1 MAASAR
7 KLSKLSPLR
16 RWGIALSVLLS
27 VVSVLA
33 VVVMANY
40 LSSRH
45 YARFHVTGDTRYQLS
60 PLTRHLLRTLTNEVR
75 VVVFFE
81 PDPQAT
87 LYSAVKSL
95 ITEYQMASPM
105 LKVEFVDYRV
115 SPTRA
120 VQLRDQYQLSTTEN
134 PDLVIFEAN
143 GRHRIVYEH
152 ELSEYDLSGIM
163 EGLPAR
169 RSVFR
174 GEQFFTSAIIG
185 VSDSSP
191 VRAYYLEG
199 HGEHDP
205 RSEDGTQGYAGFAR
219 LLREKNIE
227 LATLNLAT
235 NSIPPDCQLLVVAGP
250 RNPIPPADLD
260 QIRSYLAGGGRTL
273 VLLSSP
279 LRPNVRKS
287 GLETLLVEW
296 GVVVGDDV
304 VVDQAQSRSAAAE
317 VLFTSQFANH
327 PAVRPLHR
335 GRLSL
340 VTPRSVRA
348 RGNDARSDGIKVDEL
363 VFTSPEG
370 RKLTSVEGA
379 LMPGTNGPVALA
391 AAVEKGTISGVGP
404 DRGSTRLIVVG
415 ESIFLANTLIGWE
428 ANRDFASLTVNWLL
442 DRGQLLEL
450 GPRPFNEYRV
460 SLSQAQMRTIRWL
473 LLAVF
478 PGTVMLAGALVWVR
492 RRS

>member
-1 MAASAR
+1 
-7 KLSKLSPLR
+7 
-16 RWGIALSVLLS
+16 
-27 VVSVLA
+27 
-33 VVVMANY
+33 
-40 LSSRH
+40 
-45 YARFHVTGDTRYQLS
+45 
-60 PLTRHLLRTLTNEVR
+60 
-75 VVVFFE
+75 
-81 PDPQAT
+81 
-87 LYSAVKSL
+87 
-95 ITEYQMASPM
+95 
-105 LKVEFVDYRV
+105 
-115 SPTRA
+115 
-120 VQLRDQYQLSTTEN
+120 
-134 PDLVIFEAN
+134 
-143 GRHRIVYEH
+143 
-152 ELSEYDLSGIM
+152 
-163 EGLPAR
+163 
-169 RSVFR
+169 
-174 GEQFFTSAIIG
+174 
-185 VSDSSP
+185 
-191 VRAYYLEG
+191 
-199 HGEHDP
+199 
-205 RSEDGTQGYAGFAR
+205 
-219 LLREKNIE
+219 
-227 LATLNLAT
+227 
-235 NSIPPDCQLLVVAGP
+235 
-250 RNPIPPADLD
+250 
-260 QIRSYLAGGGRTL
+260 

-287 GLETLLVEW
+287 GLETLLAEW

-348 RGNDARSDGIKVDEL
+348 RGIDARSDGIKVDEL

-478 PGTVMLAGALVWVR
+478 PGAVMLAGALVWVR